1 MCNLTV
7 KMLLEAEN
15 AYRTK
20 KYIVVQR
27 VGYRYSDKDDN
38 VLYSIDTYYLRN
50 KKRDSE
56 YERAFSDKQNVN
68 GRRLPV
74 SMYVRKYVD

>member
-1 MCNLTV
+1 MNIQ
-7 KMLLEAEN
+7 
-15 AYRTK
+15 
-20 KYIVVQR
+20 KYIFVQR

-56 YERAFSDKQNVN
+56 YERAFSEKQNVN

>member
-1 MCNLTV
+1 MRNLTA
-7 KMLLEAEN
+7 KLLLEAEN

-56 YERAFSDKQNVN
+56 YERAFSEKQNVN

>member
-1 MCNLTV
+1 MRNLTA
-7 KMLLEAEN
+7 KLLLEAEN

-50 KKRDSE
+50 KKRDGE
-56 YERAFSDKQNVN
+56 YERAFSEKQNVN

>member
-1 MCNLTV
+1 MCNLTA

-38 VLYSIDTYYLRN
+38 VLYSMDTYYLRN
-50 KKRDSE
+50 KKRDGE
-56 YERAFSDKQNVN
+56 YERAFSEKQNVN